1 MVPKRQPVITDLP
14 QNEKNRGNLQAFWVS
29 QTKAVLRTILDSEM
43 KMLRS
48 SCLDKWIGAT
58 RWQLSVNGFS
68 WPLKNFFKFIFNF
81 LAMPPGIASRD
92 STLLPWTHGVL
103 ATGRLGKPLL
113 AASKTAPL

>member
-68 WPLKNFFKFIFNF
+68 WPLKKFFFNLFLIFWPCH
-81 LAMPPGIASRD
+81 LASHPEIQLSYR
-92 STLLPWTHGVL
+92 
-103 ATGRLGKPLL
+103 GRMEC
-113 AASKTAPL
+113 